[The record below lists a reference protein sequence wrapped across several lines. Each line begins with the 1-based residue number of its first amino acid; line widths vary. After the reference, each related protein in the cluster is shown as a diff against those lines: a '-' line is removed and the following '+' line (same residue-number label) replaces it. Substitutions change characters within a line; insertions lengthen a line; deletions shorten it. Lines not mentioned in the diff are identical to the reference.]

1 MKMKIFDTKSHTNLA
16 DTYFNL
22 GMSYQ
27 NMEDYAKS
35 LENLNKALVI
45 YQKVY
50 TGHEKPLVNTLW
62 NIEVA
67 KKKLD
72 KRDFYIV

>member
-1 MKMKIFDTKSHTNLA
+1 MKMRIFDAKSHTNLA

-27 NMEDYAKS
+27 FIEDYNSS

-50 TGHEKPLVNTLW
+50 TGHEKPLVDTLW
-62 NIEVA
+62 NIEIA
-67 KKKLD
+67 KKNLD